1 MSDSGSGIRGGAY
14 DILDAARQ
22 NLVHVLVTF
31 LLGLVGTIIF
41 LRLYA
46 FDKIQEQ
53 TLARAREQ
61 GYAVDTSFV
70 NPFEVILL
78 QAKIGIVVGVL
89 LTIPAIVYLARG
101 SLRKRGLWIPPSV
114 SRRRIATFAVGIV
127 ALFFVGVAYA
137 YFVMIPYIMQFVAAI
152 AVAAEVRPFFRIS
165 SFINFVLIYSVI
177 FGIAAQL
184 PLFMTFTV
192 KSGIISYRFY
202 REKWRY
208 FVVVGAVIS
217 ALVTSPDPM
226 TQMVVLGPLV
236 GIYFLGLGVI
246 RVVARSEV
254 QEQER
259 LHDAMTTK
267 DKKET
272 KKKAGTTDGGS
283 SASAIDHTSQSRSK
297 PSRGSAT
304 AAGAKAATASVAS
317 AGADAV
323 MSRGLIDVGAAVFDD
338 MRDHSKK
345 LGAVFLVVS
354 SAVFMWMIY
363 YGVASIRRQTLSYMP
378 PELSSQVETVQLE
391 IFEFI
396 FLVVKYSAI
405 AGAVAV
411 LPFLFYYS
419 RDTLVSEKVISGEG
433 SVLYYVS
440 RAAVVLSLFT
450 AGALYAYYGMIPVLI
465 SILSNSIV
473 ESGMEATFTIGAF
486 IDFVILV
493 TFLIGVMAEMPAV
506 MYFLV
511 ASRVVRYETL
521 KSKWRHFTVGVFVLG
536 AVVTSPDPFTMVV
549 VAVPLSGFY
558 LVSLGVTR
566 VLCHRTIT
574 KVRDERRSLGLAGD
588 SD

>member
-1 MSDSGSGIRGGAY
+1 
-14 DILDAARQ
+14 
-22 NLVHVLVTF
+22 
-31 LLGLVGTIIF
+31 
-41 LRLYA
+41 
-46 FDKIQEQ
+46 
-53 TLARAREQ
+53 
-61 GYAVDTSFV
+61 
-70 NPFEVILL
+70 
-78 QAKIGIVVGVL
+78 
-89 LTIPAIVYLARG
+89 
-101 SLRKRGLWIPPSV
+101 
-114 SRRRIATFAVGIV
+114 
-127 ALFFVGVAYA
+127 
-137 YFVMIPYIMQFVAAI
+137 
-152 AVAAEVRPFFRIS
+152 
-165 SFINFVLIYSVI
+165 
-177 FGIAAQL
+177 
-184 PLFMTFTV
+184 
-192 KSGIISYRFY
+192 
-202 REKWRY
+202 
-208 FVVVGAVIS
+208 
-217 ALVTSPDPM
+217 
-226 TQMVVLGPLV
+226 
-236 GIYFLGLGVI
+236 
-246 RVVARSEV
+246 
-254 QEQER
+254 
-259 LHDAMTTK
+259 
-267 DKKET
+267 
-272 KKKAGTTDGGS
+272 
-283 SASAIDHTSQSRSK
+283 
-297 PSRGSAT
+297 
-304 AAGAKAATASVAS
+304 
-317 AGADAV
+317 
-323 MSRGLIDVGAAVFDD
+323 
-338 MRDHSKK
+338 
-345 LGAVFLVVS
+345 
-354 SAVFMWMIY
+354 
-363 YGVASIRRQTLSYMP
+363 
-378 PELSSQVETVQLE
+378 VQLE

-419 RDTLVSEKVISGEG
+419 RDTLVSEDVISGEG

-450 AGALYAYYGMIPVLI
+450 AGALYAYYGMIPVLV